1 MWRLGQTGCM
11 TIKKFAGI
19 VAIVVIALL
28 VLRSCGDG
36 RGMMGDFDDNYVRD
50 SSTQGVTVQATGTVK
65 VVPDGVSFN
74 FAVSVLAQSS
84 ETAMSDASASAE
96 KVRAA
101 LDAAGVAED
110 DIATQNISV
119 YPEYASSSTGTQT
132 LSGYRAQQVFTVTL
146 RDTAKAGEVVDSVIA
161 AGGNSLQV
169 YGVTSTL
176 LDTDAAVAQAREA
189 AIKSAKEKAKD
200 YAGLVDEDL
209 GSVVY
214 VTEIN
219 SPSSPVPLMVG
230 DAGSAELSMTKT
242 VVNLGTQEV
251 SVTVEVRWSLDS

>member
-1 MWRLGQTGCM
+1 
-11 TIKKFAGI
+11 
-19 VAIVVIALL
+19 
-28 VLRSCGDG
+28 
-36 RGMMGDFDDNYVRD
+36 
-50 SSTQGVTVQATGTVK
+50 
-65 VVPDGVSFN
+65 
-74 FAVSVLAQSS
+74 
-84 ETAMSDASASAE
+84 MSDASAAAE

-101 LDAAGVAED
+101 LDAAGVAKD

-119 YPEYASSSTGTQT
+119 YPEYASSSTGSQT

-169 YGVTSTL
+169 YGVTPTL

-189 AIKSAKEKAKD
+189 AITSAKEKAKD

-214 VTEIN
+214 VTEIT
-219 SPSSPVPLMVG
+219 SPSSPVPYLSSDSSG
-230 DAGSAELSMTKT
+230 AESSMTKT
-242 VVNLGTQEV
+242 VVNLGTQDV
-251 SVTVEVRWSLDS
+251 SVTVEVRWSLD

>member
-1 MWRLGQTGCM
+1 M
-11 TIKKFAGI
+11 TLKKFAGA
-19 VAIVVIALL
+19 VAIVVVALL
-28 VLRSCGDG
+28 VLRGCGDG
-36 RGMMGDFDDNYVRD
+36 DGMGRDHDDHGSK
-50 SSTQGVTVQATGTVK
+50 SSQGVTVQATGTVK

-101 LDAAGVAED
+101 LDAEGVAED

-169 YGVTSTL
+169 YGVTPTL
-176 LDTDAAVAQAREA
+176 LDTEGAVAEAREA

-214 VTEIN
+214 INEIN

-251 SVTVEVRWSLDS
+251 SVTVEVRWSLED

>member
-1 MWRLGQTGCM
+1 M
-11 TIKKFAGI
+11 TLKKIAG
-19 VAIVVIALL
+19 VAAIVVLALL
-28 VLRSCGDG
+28 VLRGCGDG
-36 RGMMGDFDDNYVRD
+36 QGMGRDHDDHGDRGSM
-50 SSTQGVTVQATGTVK
+50 SAQGVTVQATGTVK

-84 ETAMSDASASAE
+84 ESAMSDASATAE
-96 KVRAA
+96 IVRAA
-101 LDAAGVAED
+101 LEAAGVAQE
-110 DIATQNISV
+110 DIATQNVSV
-119 YPEYASSSTGTQT
+119 YPEYLSSSTGTQS

-169 YGVTSTL
+169 YGVTPTL

-189 AIKSAKEKAKD
+189 AMKSAKEKASD

-214 VTEIN
+214 VTEVT
-219 SPSSPVPLMVG
+219 SPSSPVPYLSS
-230 DAGSAELSMTKT
+230 DSAGAESSMAKT
-242 VVNLGTQEV
+242 VVNLGTQDV
-251 SVTVEVRWSLDS
+251 SVTVEVRWSLD

>member
-1 MWRLGQTGCM
+1 M
-11 TIKKFAGI
+11 TLKRIAG
-19 VAIVVIALL
+19 VAAIVVLALL
-28 VLRSCGDG
+28 VLRGCGDG
-36 RGMMGDFDDNYVRD
+36 DGMGRDHDDHG
-50 SSTQGVTVQATGTVK
+50 SKTSQGVTVQATGTVK

-84 ETAMSDASASAE
+84 ETAMSDASAAAE

-101 LDAAGVAED
+101 LDAAGVAGE

-119 YPEYASSSTGTQT
+119 YPEYVSSSTGTQT

-169 YGVTSTL
+169 YGVTPTL
-176 LDTDAAVAQAREA
+176 LDTDAAVAEAREA

-214 VTEIN
+214 ITEIN

-251 SVTVEVRWSLDS
+251 SVTVEVRWSLED

>member
-1 MWRLGQTGCM
+1 M
-11 TIKKFAGI
+11 TLKKFAGV
-19 VAIVVIALL
+19 VAIVVLALL
-28 VLRSCGDG
+28 VLRGCSDG
-36 RGMMGDFDDNYVRD
+36 ERMGRDHDDHGSRT
-50 SSTQGVTVQATGTVK
+50 SQGVTVQATGTVK

-84 ETAMSDASASAE
+84 ETAMSDASTTAE
-96 KVRAA
+96 QVRAA
-101 LDAAGVAED
+101 LDAAGVAKD

-119 YPEYASSSTGTQT
+119 YPEYASSSTGSQT

-161 AGGNSLQV
+161 AVGNSLQV
-169 YGVTSTL
+169 YGVTPTL

-200 YAGLVDEDL
+200 YAGLVDEEL

-214 VTEIN
+214 VTEIT

-230 DAGSAELSMTKT
+230 DAGSAEMSMTKT
-242 VVNLGTQEV
+242 VINLGTQEV
-251 SVTVEVRWSLDS
+251 SVTVEVRWSLDN

>member
-1 MWRLGQTGCM
+1 M
-11 TIKKFAGI
+11 TLKKFAGV
-19 VAIVVIALL
+19 VAIVMLALL
-28 VLRSCGDG
+28 VLRGCGDG
-36 RGMMGDFDDNYVRD
+36 EGMGRDHDDHG
-50 SSTQGVTVQATGTVK
+50 SKTSQGVTVQATGTVN

-84 ETAMSDASASAE
+84 ETAMSDASSTAE
-96 KVRAA
+96 QVRAA
-101 LDAAGVAED
+101 LDAAGVAND

-146 RDTAKAGEVVDSVIA
+146 RDTAKAGEVVDSGIA

-169 YGVTSTL
+169 YGVTPTL

-214 VTEIN
+214 VTEVT

-251 SVTVEVRWSLDS
+251 SVTVEVRWSLED

>member
-1 MWRLGQTGCM
+1 M
-11 TIKKFAGI
+11 TWKKIAGV
-19 VAIVVIALL
+19 VAIVVLAMLIF
-28 VLRSCGDG
+28 RGCGDG
-36 RGMMGDFDDNYVRD
+36 RGVMGDHDDDHREP
-50 SSTQGVTVQATGTVK
+50 SSAQGVTVQATGTVK

-84 ETAMSDASASAE
+84 ETAMSDASAAAE

-101 LDAAGVAED
+101 LDAAGVAQD
-110 DIATQNISV
+110 DIATQSISV
-119 YPEYASSSTGTQT
+119 YPEYVSSSTGSQT

-169 YGVTSTL
+169 YGVTPTL

-200 YAGLVDEDL
+200 YAGLVDEEL

-214 VTEIN
+214 VTEVT
-219 SPSSPVPLMVG
+219 SPSSPVPYLSS
-230 DAGSAELSMTKT
+230 DSAGAEAAMTKT

-251 SVTVEVRWSLDS
+251 SVTVEVRWSLDH

>member
-1 MWRLGQTGCM
+1 M
-11 TIKKFAGI
+11 TLKRIAG
-19 VAIVVIALL
+19 VAAIVVLALL
-28 VLRSCGDG
+28 VLRGCGDG
-36 RGMMGDFDDNYVRD
+36 DGMGRNHDNRD
-50 SSTQGVTVQATGTVK
+50 WSSSKSAQGVTVQATGTVK

-84 ETAMSDASASAE
+84 ETAMSDASSTTE
-96 KVRAA
+96 QVRAA
-101 LDAAGVAED
+101 LDAAGVAKD

-119 YPEYASSSTGTQT
+119 YPEYVSSSTGIQS

-169 YGVTSTL
+169 YGVTPTL

-214 VTEIN
+214 VTEIT
-219 SPSSPVPLMVG
+219 SPSSPVPLIVG

-251 SVTVEVRWSLDS
+251 SVTVEVRWSLDN

>member
-1 MWRLGQTGCM
+1 M
-11 TIKKFAGI
+11 TLKKIAG
-19 VAIVVIALL
+19 VAAIVVLALL
-28 VLRSCGDG
+28 VLRGCGDG
-36 RGMMGDFDDNYVRD
+36 ERMGRDHDDHG
-50 SSTQGVTVQATGTVK
+50 SKTSQGVTVQATGTIN

-74 FAVSVLAQSS
+74 FAVSVLSQSS
-84 ETAMSDASASAE
+84 ETAMSDASAAAE

-101 LDAAGVAED
+101 LEAAGVAKD

-119 YPEYASSSTGTQT
+119 YPEYVSSSTGSQT

-169 YGVTSTL
+169 YGVTPTL
-176 LDTDAAVAQAREA
+176 LDTDVAVAQAREA

-200 YAGLVDEDL
+200 YAGLVDEEL

-214 VTEIN
+214 VTEVT
-219 SPSSPVPLMVG
+219 SPSSPVPYLSS
-230 DAGSAELSMTKT
+230 DSAGAEAAMTKT

-251 SVTVEVRWSLDS
+251 SVTVEVRWSLDH

>member
-1 MWRLGQTGCM
+1 M
-11 TIKKFAGI
+11 TLKKFAGV
-19 VAIVVIALL
+19 VAIVVLALL
-28 VLRSCGDG
+28 VLRGCGGRDGMGQDLGDRDG
-36 RGMMGDFDDNYVRD
+36 RGSV
-50 SSTQGVTVQATGTVK
+50 SSQGVTVQATGTVK

-84 ETAMSDASASAE
+84 ETAMSDASANAE
-96 KVRAA
+96 QVRAA
-101 LDAAGVAED
+101 LDAAGVAKD

-119 YPEYASSSTGTQT
+119 YPEYVSSSTGTQT

-161 AGGNSLQV
+161 SGGNSLQV
-169 YGVTSTL
+169 YGVTPTL

-214 VTEIN
+214 ITEVT
-219 SPSSPVPLMVG
+219 SPSSPVPLMAG

-251 SVTVEVRWSLDS
+251 SVTVEVRWSLDH

>member
-1 MWRLGQTGCM
+1 M
-11 TIKKFAGI
+11 TLKKFAGV
-19 VAIVVIALL
+19 VACVVIALL
-28 VLRSCGDG
+28 VLRGCGDG
-36 RGMMGDFDDNYVRD
+36 YGMGRNHDDYEGHGSK
-50 SSTQGVTVQATGTVK
+50 SSQGVTVQATGTVN

-84 ETAMSDASASAE
+84 ETAMSDASATAE
-96 KVRAA
+96 QVRAA
-101 LDAAGVAED
+101 LDAAGVAKD

-119 YPEYASSSTGTQT
+119 YPEYASSSTGVQT
-132 LSGYRAQQVFTVTL
+132 LSGYRAQQFFTVTL
-146 RDTAKAGEVVDSVIA
+146 RETATAGEVVDSVIA

-169 YGVTSTL
+169 YGVTPTL

-189 AIKSAKEKAKD
+189 AMKSAEEKAKD

-214 VTEIN
+214 ITEVT
-219 SPSSPVPLMVG
+219 SPSSPVPLMAG

-251 SVTVEVRWSLDS
+251 SVTVEVRWSLED

>member
-1 MWRLGQTGCM
+1 M
-11 TIKKFAGI
+11 TLKRIAG
-19 VAIVVIALL
+19 VAAIVVLALL
-28 VLRSCGDG
+28 VLRGCGDG
-36 RGMMGDFDDNYVRD
+36 DGMGRDHDDHG
-50 SSTQGVTVQATGTVK
+50 SKTSQGVTVQATGTVK

-84 ETAMSDASASAE
+84 ETAMSDASAAAE

-101 LDAAGVAED
+101 LDAAGVAGE

-119 YPEYASSSTGTQT
+119 YPEYVSSSTGAQT

-169 YGVTSTL
+169 YGVTPTL
-176 LDTDAAVAQAREA
+176 LDTDEAVAQAREEA
-189 AIKSAKEKAKD
+189 MKSAKEKAKD
-200 YAGLVDEDL
+200 YADLVDSELD
-209 GSVVY
+209 SVVY
-214 VTEIN
+214 VTEI
-219 SPSSPVPLMVG
+219 SSPVSPEWLR
-230 DAGSAELSMTKT
+230 AGVADSAEMSSTKT

-251 SVTVEVRWSLDS
+251 SVTVEVRWSLD

>member
-1 MWRLGQTGCM
+1 M
-11 TIKKFAGI
+11 TLKKFAGV
-19 VAIVVIALL
+19 VAIVVLALL
-28 VLRSCGDG
+28 VLRGCAVGEGMG
-36 RGMMGDFDDNYVRD
+36 RDHDDNGSRT
-50 SSTQGVTVQATGTVK
+50 SQGVTVQATGTVK

-84 ETAMSDASASAE
+84 ETAMSDASAAAE
-96 KVRAA
+96 QVRTA
-101 LDAAGVAED
+101 LDAAGVAKD

-119 YPEYASSSTGTQT
+119 YPEYVSSSTGSQT

-169 YGVTSTL
+169 YGVTPTL

-200 YAGLVDEDL
+200 YAGLVDEEL

-214 VTEIN
+214 VTEIT

-230 DAGSAELSMTKT
+230 DAGSAEMSMTKT

-251 SVTVEVRWSLDS
+251 SVTVEVRWSLED

>member
-1 MWRLGQTGCM
+1 M
-11 TIKKFAGI
+11 TLKKFAGV
-19 VAIVVIALL
+19 VAVVVLALL
-28 VLRSCGDG
+28 VLRGCGDG
-36 RGMMGDFDDNYVRD
+36 YGMGRNHDDHEGHG
-50 SSTQGVTVQATGTVK
+50 SKLSQGVTVQATGK
-65 VVPDGVSFN
+65 VNFVPDGVNFN
-74 FAVSVLAQSS
+74 FAVSVLAPSS
-84 ETAMSDASASAE
+84 ETAMSDASATAE

-169 YGVTSTL
+169 YGVTPTL
-176 LDTDAAVAQAREA
+176 LDTDAAVAEAREA

-251 SVTVEVRWSLDS
+251 SVTVEVRWSLED

>member
-1 MWRLGQTGCM
+1 MGQTGDM
-11 TIKKFAGI
+11 TLKKFAGA
-19 VAIVVIALL
+19 VAIVVVALL
-28 VLRSCGDG
+28 VLRGCGDG
-36 RGMMGDFDDNYVRD
+36 DGIGRDHDDHGST
-50 SSTQGVTVQATGTVK
+50 SSQGVTVQATGTVN

-96 KVRAA
+96 QVRAA
-101 LDAAGVAED
+101 LETAGVAKD

-119 YPEYASSSTGTQT
+119 YPEYASSSIGTQT
-132 LSGYRAQQVFTVTL
+132 LTGYRAQQVFTVTL

-161 AGGNSLQV
+161 AGGNALQV
-169 YGVTSTL
+169 YGVTPTL
-176 LDTDAAVAQAREA
+176 LDTDAAVAQAREV
-189 AIKSAKEKAKD
+189 AIKSAKEKAND

-214 VTEIN
+214 ITEIT
-219 SPSSPVPLMVG
+219 SPSSPVPYLTS
-230 DAGSAELSMTKT
+230 DASGAEATMAKT

-251 SVTVEVRWSLDS
+251 SVTVEVRWGLDD

>member
-36 RGMMGDFDDNYVRD
+36 RGMMGDFEGNYVRD

-84 ETAMSDASASAE
+84 ETAMSDASATAE

-169 YGVTSTL
+169 YGVTPTL
-176 LDTDAAVAQAREA
+176 LDTDAAVAQARET

-214 VTEIN
+214 ITEIN